1 MSNNQID
8 DEAMKSTPDASSV
21 PTLGGVD
28 DDTIASPELGYGLQ
42 RIDFVDTRED
52 SDMETRVVPRIPAAP
67 KDVAPDTLGRN
78 EVAAVS
84 VDRTYYVTDQPSPY
98 LTSRQ
103 AQEDVYQ
110 TRRRRSTVVKVIVTA
125 FVLAAL
131 GAGGYFVWTFTK
143 TDAPRQAV
151 KYDTREIEFGEFVD
165 SIDATSLIQPIDER
179 TVMPSVSGTVA
190 EVFVEEGAY
199 VEEGAQLFR
208 LDNPTITDA
217 VVKAEAALASFQS
230 EADAAN
236 QALAG
241 AEGELA
247 KAQEAYDTI
256 ELQLK
261 EAKAEDDESDSDAD
275 KDDADDGS
283 DEDSDEDSDSEDDK
297 DKDDKEKSSKSKADP
312 ATIRALEE
320 SEKRAE
326 GSLKIARDIA
336 DRFRMEAETA
346 NANLYNVQQAYYV
359 AVEQQETL
367 TIYAPISG
375 FVTELNA
382 AAAPSSAV
390 SGSTRMCVVSDT
402 SCYRVQIEI
411 PRESADRVSIGEEV
425 RIAFPAIED
434 LNITSSVASID
445 VSGEAL
451 LATILIEQPDERISS
466 GVAAEVRLVLN
477 SIPDSLMVPLEALRT
492 AEDGSTHL
500 DVLLDATRN
509 IVTDVPVT
517 VVATNSTHAAITAA
531 NIQRGNTVVVT
542 PTTDAPETPETP
554 EADAATPAEGEAEP
568 NAEG

>member
-261 EAKAEDDESDSDAD
+261 EAKAEDDESAYDAD
-275 KDDADDGS
+275 
-283 DEDSDEDSDSEDDK
+283 
-297 DKDDKEKSSKSKADP
+297 
-312 ATIRALEE
+312 
-320 SEKRAE
+320 
-326 GSLKIARDIA
+326 
-336 DRFRMEAETA
+336 
-346 NANLYNVQQAYYV
+346 
-359 AVEQQETL
+359 
-367 TIYAPISG
+367 
-375 FVTELNA
+375 
-382 AAAPSSAV
+382 
-390 SGSTRMCVVSDT
+390 
-402 SCYRVQIEI
+402 
-411 PRESADRVSIGEEV
+411 
-425 RIAFPAIED
+425 
-434 LNITSSVASID
+434 
-445 VSGEAL
+445 
-451 LATILIEQPDERISS
+451 
-466 GVAAEVRLVLN
+466 
-477 SIPDSLMVPLEALRT
+477 
-492 AEDGSTHL
+492 
-500 DVLLDATRN
+500 
-509 IVTDVPVT
+509 
-517 VVATNSTHAAITAA
+517 
-531 NIQRGNTVVVT
+531 
-542 PTTDAPETPETP
+542 
-554 EADAATPAEGEAEP
+554 
-568 NAEG
+568 